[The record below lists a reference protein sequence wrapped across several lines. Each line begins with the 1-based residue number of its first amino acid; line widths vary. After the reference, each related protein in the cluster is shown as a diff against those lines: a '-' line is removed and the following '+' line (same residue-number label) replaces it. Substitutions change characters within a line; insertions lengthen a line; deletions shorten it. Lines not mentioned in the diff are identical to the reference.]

1 MLTLAGM
8 ALNQSLVLRRTLKHM
23 FKRLGIPFAVI
34 VALSAG
40 IFITTQSMINPM
52 SGDLSV
58 IGQGKPSLVLGFES
72 YSTASGDALNR
83 LNAVRGD
90 YEDRMLFVVADLGTP
105 QGQTFALQHSL
116 RDGVAIF
123 VSPDGKPGRIT
134 TIPADEALLRQQ
146 LDSNLAQ
153 VGR

>member
-1 MLTLAGM
+1 
-8 ALNQSLVLRRTLKHM
+8 
-23 FKRLGIPFAVI
+23 
-34 VALSAG
+34 
-40 IFITTQSMINPM
+40 M

-72 YSTASGDALNR
+72 YSPVSGDALSR

-105 QGQTFALQHSL
+105 QGKTFARRHNLQN
-116 RDGVAIF
+116 GAAIF
-123 VSPDGKPGRIT
+123 ISPDGKPGKIA
-134 TIPADEALLRQQ
+134 TIPADEQMLRQQ
-146 LDSNLAQ
+146 LDSKLTQ